1 MSEMIC
7 PHCHGTVSRGAR
19 VCRGCQ
25 AEIEYGTPPAYIL
38 FLLIFSVII
47 GVKTTSFLPEFMG
60 WIVGVGVF
68 IGGFIGIN
76 KIFIDRVNF
85 KRIYR
90 TK

>member
-1 MSEMIC
+1 M
-7 PHCHGTVSRGAR
+7 
-19 VCRGCQ
+19 
-25 AEIEYGTPPAYIL
+25 
-38 FLLIFSVII
+38 FLIIFSVIV

-60 WIVGVGVF
+60 WIVGVGAF

-76 KIFIDRVNF
+76 KIFVDRVNF